1 MALVTPVIFQ
11 IVGFQNSG
19 KTTLILQLIEALT
32 LRNRKTV
39 TIKHHGHGGKPT
51 VLSGKDS
58 SRHIDAGAAASIV
71 EGEGRLLLQVENTV
85 TPLEKQI
92 ELLKNLQPDVI
103 LIEGHKYQHYPKL
116 LIIRD
121 KADLSLLEMVQNVK
135 IVLYWDETIKP
146 ILDQQEDMIH
156 FSIHDK
162 TAVNKIA
169 ELLIKK
175 EA

>member
-19 KTTLILQLIEALT
+19 KTTVILQLIEALT
-32 LRNRKTV
+32 RRNRKTV
-39 TIKHHGHGGKPT
+39 TIKHHGHGGKPN
-51 VLSGKDS
+51 VFSEKDS

-92 ELLKNLQPDVI
+92 ELLKSLQPDVI

-116 LIIRD
+116 LILRD
-121 KADLSLLEMVQNVK
+121 KAGLSLLETMQNVK
-135 IVLYWDETIKP
+135 MVLYWDEAIKP
-146 ILDQQEDMIH
+146 ILDQQKEIIN

-169 ELLIKK
+169 ELLIK
-175 EA
+175 ET